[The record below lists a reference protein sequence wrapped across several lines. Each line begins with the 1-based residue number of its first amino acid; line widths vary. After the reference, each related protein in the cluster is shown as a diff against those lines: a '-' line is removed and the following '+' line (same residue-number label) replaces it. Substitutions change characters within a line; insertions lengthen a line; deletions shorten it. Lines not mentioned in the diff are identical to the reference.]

1 MNKALCYVE
10 QYGICIIGIPINSVN
25 TEYGYIKSGI
35 LVAEN
40 IYQVDNFIEKPEF
53 KEAERYCN
61 SNEYFWNSGI
71 FIYDI
76 NFFLSLAMG
85 IQPQLFKIAAAA
97 YDSAIKTKNNI
108 AINSSIYNE
117 AESISIDHAIMEY
130 ISQMVMVKADFIWN
144 DLGSW
149 SSLLQLKQQ
158 NIKDNYY
165 KG

>member
-1 MNKALCYVE
+1 
-10 QYGICIIGIPINSVN
+10 
-25 TEYGYIKSGI
+25 
-35 LVAEN
+35 
-40 IYQVDNFIEKPEF
+40 
-53 KEAERYCN
+53 
-61 SNEYFWNSGI
+61 
-71 FIYDI
+71 
-76 NFFLSLAMG
+76 MG